1 MVRKMK
7 INLNTLT
14 SEEKVSLALRDV
26 YEKYGYKRFKMSKF
40 EEYSLYLEN
49 KNFLLSDNII
59 TFNDLDGKLLAL
71 KPDVT
76 LSIAKNAKSEGSAEK
91 VYYIENVYRLDK
103 DASKYRE
110 ISQMGLEAIGSYDPY
125 ITTEV
130 VLLALK
136 SLKEIDENF
145 VLDISNISFV
155 TGLIDAI
162 SVTDYSLRKKLLDC
176 IVSKNVH
183 DLARLADEAD
193 LKENIKKSLK
203 KLITINGSFK
213 SALEDAYEIAINDEM
228 KNALDELSAIYS
240 CIGDTEFKDNIRLD
254 FSIINDTNFYS
265 GIVFCG
271 YVAGVPRAVL
281 SGGRYDKLLDKLGK
295 NRNAIGFAVY
305 LNEINSYYYEPTK
318 FDVDCVVIYK
328 ECLNDINKTMSVNMT
343 NLYKAI
349 DSLIEKGYTVR
360 VEKNIPKDLS
370 YKTCFVLQ
378 GDGRLEELKNV

>member
-1 MVRKMK
+1 MK
-7 INLNTLT
+7 INLSTLT

-76 LSIAKNAKSEGSAEK
+76 LSIAKNAKLEGSTEK

-103 DASKYRE
+103 EASKYRE
-110 ISQMGLEAIGSYDPY
+110 ISQMGLEAIGQYDGY

-130 VLLALK
+130 ILLALK
-136 SLKEIDENF
+136 SLNEIDENF

-162 SVTDYSLRKKLLDC
+162 TPDYTLRNKLLDC
-176 IVSKNVH
+176 IVSKNLH
-183 DLARLADEAD
+183 DLTKLAESVGFSED
-193 LKENIKKSLK
+193 IKRSLK
-203 KLITINGSFK
+203 KLITINGSFL
-213 SALEDAYEIAINDEM
+213 SALESAQEIAVNDEM
-228 KNALDELSAIYS
+228 KNSLNELREIYEV
-240 CIGDTEFKDNIRLD
+240 IGETKFKENIRLD
-254 FSIINDTNFYS
+254 FSIINDTNFYN

-295 NRNAIGFAVY
+295 KRNAIGFAVY

-318 FDVDCVVIYK
+318 YDVDCIILAK
-328 ECLNDINKTMSVNMT
+328 ECLCDTENGKNVNMT
-343 NLYKAI
+343 YLQRAI
-349 DSLIEKGYTVR
+349 NSLIDKGYSVR
-360 VEKNIPKDLS
+360 VEAEVPSDLS
-370 YKTCFVLQ
+370 FRFCFDLQ
-378 GDGRLEELKNV
+378 NDGQLKEVKNV